1 MNQITNAIILNAKI
15 TLSTKVGSK
24 KHCFEIN
31 NIFRYTC
38 MALLLLLHI
47 FEFFFWLAHG
57 YSDIPY
63 NLFHTI
69 FFSFAFDCP

>member
-15 TLSTKVGSK
+15 ILSVKVGSK

-31 NIFRYTC
+31 NIFRYAC

-47 FEFFFWLAHG
+47 FEILFWLAID
-57 YSDIPY
+57 YSDVPY
-63 NLFHTI
+63 ILFYTY
-69 FFSFAFDCP
+69 FFSFIFDCP